1 MSKPLKIVIFFIFTL
16 IFVSC
21 VPFTRN
27 EQSAHTELIQLEN
40 GEQIGQSFVA
50 RYDGLQGISIFI
62 KPVPNDLGELSLDL
76 FNRHKNTKPIR
87 SSTVPLSDISSSGFH
102 NFGFSQIQESARQ
115 DFFYRLGLNGPGVVN
130 VGSAPGNSFLSGAQ
144 YHNGSPLNSQ
154 SAFRLDYAP
163 SIAFLGIIREGLR
176 WLWLLIAGLFLVAV
190 PGWAALTWLF
200 PPWKSINWISKLA
213 LALGIGFAFY
223 PVLLLWTDTIG
234 IQLGASS
241 ALLLPL
247 SGLIFIIVRS
257 IQDFRVRG
265 FSVKDLFS
273 KSDNIT
279 DTKDPP
285 LNMKTSWDAILPD
298 LVFLIVIAMI
308 VFTRFWPIRTLDAPM
323 WGDSYQ
329 HTMITQLFVEN
340 SGLFT
345 SWEPYAQ
352 LESFTYHFGFHSLAA
367 AFHWLTNLSVMQSTL
382 WVGQLVNIFA
392 IIALYPLAI
401 IIGKNKWAGVFAI
414 IIAGLISPMPMYY
427 VNWGRYTQLAGQV
440 ILPAIIVI
448 IWLNLDSK
456 EVRFRWNSLIWLGLA
471 GLSLTH
477 YRVTLFIPLFYI
489 TYFLLRFRDIG
500 ALDLIKRILLHLI
513 GVVVIITPW
522 IIRIFEGTL
531 PDIFET
537 QITTA
542 ASEPSHASQ
551 AVNSIGNIAGYLPV
565 YVWIL
570 VIISIIWGIWQRNK
584 KSNIFSLWWIMILLA
599 ANPNW
604 LRLPGTGILTNFA
617 VFIAAY
623 IPASVIIASGATGVL
638 SKVKIIHSERQIDRP
653 RDEDGRDKQKYLIW
667 SGLISIT
674 LIVISLLYVR
684 PRIRAVQP
692 TAHTLLTRPDM
703 RAGSWIDQNLPSDAK
718 FLVNSF
724 FAYGDTLVVGS
735 DGGWWLPLLTNR
747 DTSQPPLTYGSEQGI
762 IPDYVTYTNN
772 LVALIQEKGLNHPDV
787 LTELREREYTHIYIG
802 QQQGQ
807 VNATSPSMLNPNE
820 LLNEPFYKLIY
831 NEDRVWI
838 FEIIDGKG

>member
-1 MSKPLKIVIFFIFTL
+1 MSKTLKIVIFFIFTF

-21 VPFTRN
+21 APFTRN

-40 GEQIGQSFVA
+40 GEQVGQSFLA
-50 RYDGLQGISIFI
+50 RYDGLQGITIFL
-62 KPVPNDLGELSLDL
+62 KPGSNDLGELSLDL
-76 FNRHKNTKPIR
+76 FNGQKDTKPIR
-87 SSTVPLSDISSSGFH
+87 SSSFPLSDISSSGFY
-102 NFGFSQIQESARQ
+102 NFVFPPIIESTGQ
-115 DFFYRLGLNGPGVVN
+115 DYFYRLTLNGPGRVN
-130 VGSAPGNSFLSGAQ
+130 VGSAPGNLYLSGAQ
-144 YHNGSPLNSQ
+144 YYNGLALNSQ

-163 SIAFLGIIREGLR
+163 SIAILGIIKEGLR
-176 WLWLLIAGLFLVAV
+176 WFGLLIAGLFLIAV

-200 PPWKSINWISKLA
+200 PPWKSLNWFSKLG
-213 LALGIGFAFY
+213 LAIGIGLAFY

-234 IQLGASS
+234 IQLGAFY

-247 SGLIFIIVRS
+247 SGLILIILRS
-257 IQDFRVRG
+257 LQDYREQG
-265 FSVKDLFS
+265 FSVKGLFS
-273 KSDNIT
+273 KPDDIT
-279 DTKDPP
+279 EKENP
-285 LNMKTSWDAILPD
+285 LSNMKTSWISILPD
-298 LVFLIVIAMI
+298 LVSLVVIALI
-308 VFTRFWPIRTLDAPM
+308 VFTRFWPIRTFDAPM

-329 HTMITQLFVEN
+329 HTMITQLLVEN
-340 SGLFT
+340 GGLFT

-367 AFHWLTNLSVMQSTL
+367 AFHWLTNMSVIQSTL

-392 IIALYPLAI
+392 IIALYPLAV
-401 IIGKNKWAGVFAI
+401 IIGKNKWAGVFAL

-440 ILPAIIVI
+440 ILPAVIVI

-456 EVRFRWNSLIWLGLA
+456 QVRSRWNSLIWLGLA

-489 TYFLLRFRDIG
+489 AYFLLRFRDIG

-513 GVVVIITPW
+513 GVVVLIFPW
-522 IIRIFEGTL
+522 SIRIFEGKL
-531 PDIFET
+531 LDIFET

-542 ASEPSHASQ
+542 ASESQASQ
-551 AVNSIGNIAGYLPV
+551 VVNSIGIIAGYLPV

-584 KSNIFSLWWIMILLA
+584 MSNILSLWWIMILLA

-604 LRLPGTGILTNFA
+604 LKLPGTGILTNFA

-623 IPASVIIASGATGVL
+623 IPASVLIASGAAGVL
-638 SKVKIIHSERQIDRP
+638 SEANIIHSKKQIERP
-653 RDEDGRDKQKYLIW
+653 RDGYGRNNRKYLIW

-674 LIVISLLYVR
+674 LIVISLIYVR

-692 TAHTLLTRPDM
+692 AAHTLLTRPDM
-703 RAGSWIDQNLPSDAK
+703 RAGNWIDQNLPPDAK
-718 FLVNSF
+718 LLVNSF
-724 FAYGDTLVVGS
+724 FAYGGTLVVGS
-735 DGGWWLPLLTNR
+735 DGGWWLPIITNR

-772 LVALIQEKGLNHPDV
+772 LVDLIQENGLSHPDV
-787 LTELREREYTHIYIG
+787 LTELREREFTHIYIG

-807 VNATSPSMLNPNE
+807 VNTTSPPMLNPNE
-820 LLNEPFYKLIY
+820 LLNEPDFKLIY

-838 FEIIDGKG
+838 FEIIDNKG